1 MKERTIL
8 HCDLNNFYASVDCAL
23 NPGLEGKCVAVCGNK
38 EHRHGIVLAKNQ
50 LAKSMGVA
58 TGETIAEAKK
68 KCPSLVIVLPHY
80 EYYVQYAKKIHEIY
94 KRYTDKVESFGLDE
108 CWLDVTNS
116 EKLFG
121 DGKQIADRLRK
132 EVKEETNLTI
142 SVGVSFCKVFAKLG
156 SDLKK
161 PDATTVIS
169 RDNFKSV
176 VWKLPVSDML
186 MIGRKTLQK
195 LSKYHIV
202 TIGDLARA
210 DESLLKYV
218 FGINGVKMK
227 QWANGEDDAPVEAAD
242 VSLPVKSIGHST
254 TTIVDVCD
262 LDTAKQ
268 VVWFL
273 SDMIGVRLRQQGLLA
288 HGISVCIRYN
298 TLNSLSK
305 QTQMSFYT
313 FDGGQIA
320 DSAFSLLKTMW
331 QGQSDVPLRL
341 IGVSVFDLN
350 TVAQDTQESLFDS
363 NREKKEQLNFTL
375 DKIRKKYGYQSLQKG
390 IMMNNSVMTDKSP
403 IEDTEF
409 LPFKK
414 LN

>member
-1 MKERTIL
+1 
-8 HCDLNNFYASVDCAL
+8 
-23 NPGLEGKCVAVCGNK
+23 
-38 EHRHGIVLAKNQ
+38 
-50 LAKSMGVA
+50 
-58 TGETIAEAKK
+58 
-68 KCPSLVIVLPHY
+68 
-80 EYYVQYAKKIHEIY
+80 
-94 KRYTDKVESFGLDE
+94 
-108 CWLDVTNS
+108 
-116 EKLFG
+116 
-121 DGKQIADRLRK
+121 
-132 EVKEETNLTI
+132 
-142 SVGVSFCKVFAKLG
+142 
-156 SDLKK
+156 
-161 PDATTVIS
+161 
-169 RDNFKSV
+169 
-176 VWKLPVSDML
+176 ML

>member
-1 MKERTIL
+1 MPFSHYRFTALRIL
-8 HCDLNNFYASVDCAL
+8 
-23 NPGLEGKCVAVCGNK
+23 
-38 EHRHGIVLAKNQ
+38 
-50 LAKSMGVA
+50 
-58 TGETIAEAKK
+58 
-68 KCPSLVIVLPHY
+68 CPIC
-80 EYYVQYAKKIHEIY
+80 QKIHEIY

-161 PDATTVIS
+161 PNATTVIS

-305 QTQMSFYT
+305 QTQMPFYT

-320 DSAFSLLKTMW
+320 DSAFHC
-331 QGQSDVPLRL
+331 
-341 IGVSVFDLN
+341 
-350 TVAQDTQESLFDS
+350 
-363 NREKKEQLNFTL
+363 
-375 DKIRKKYGYQSLQKG
+375 
-390 IMMNNSVMTDKSP
+390 
-403 IEDTEF
+403 
-409 LPFKK
+409 
-414 LN
+414 